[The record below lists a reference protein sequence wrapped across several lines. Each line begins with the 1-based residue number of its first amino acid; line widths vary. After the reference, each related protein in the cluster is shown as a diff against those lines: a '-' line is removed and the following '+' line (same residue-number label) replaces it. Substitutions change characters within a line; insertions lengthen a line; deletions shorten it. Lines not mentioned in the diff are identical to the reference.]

1 MNKIIAILLFL
12 FLLFTSLACGI
23 IRRSICHECSF
34 DFACTLDGGRLLID
48 GYQLED
54 GGVLIGSQYYKPYFA
69 SLGLYIFESAY
80 RIWAQLPHLVL
91 LVITHLSS
99 IVVFSWIYRR
109 SSNAWLA
116 CFLGL
121 SVVFDFITRG
131 SPWGGRVDAVLLVLS
146 ALCLLEYG
154 SHFQDWKRWLM
165 LGIAS
170 FLSTISIFFWL
181 TSMLFVFLL
190 IPYTIETY
198 VLDKKTEWRLLFTQ
212 ESGRQLIRIACI
224 AIPVFCLTVGVIAA
238 LVPYSLI
245 DALKATPSFIAS
257 EQTWKGSLSDRVIN
271 YIKYSRFSPQIYL
284 LPFITF
290 VLCWRRCWIYVPF
303 FAICMILIFKT
314 PVYPWRMIYLLPF
327 CLLYL
332 YFFITEWVQKQRM
345 IIRKSATVF
354 LILLMLGGFWYTVAR
369 PTGLFILERELW
381 NTEQYETQLAE
392 LNIDRIIMPHD
403 FLDYRFYL
411 IGRKLDWK
419 MYRLFTSKD
428 DFEKVLDHLKGL
440 SKDCQPKYALLYKGH
455 NHQNYLMQ
463 HGFELL
469 YVINAP
475 TKTICGKE
483 RKNYY
488 GSIEIWK
495 RNNL

>member
-131 SPWGGRVDAVLLVLS
+131 SPWGGRVDAVPIFLVLS

-170 FLSTISIFFWL
+170 FLSTISIFF
-181 TSMLFVFLL
+181 
-190 IPYTIETY
+190 
-198 VLDKKTEWRLLFTQ
+198 
-212 ESGRQLIRIACI
+212 G
-224 AIPVFCLTVGVIAA
+224 
-238 LVPYSLI
+238 
-245 DALKATPSFIAS
+245 
-257 EQTWKGSLSDRVIN
+257 
-271 YIKYSRFSPQIYL
+271 
-284 LPFITF
+284 
-290 VLCWRRCWIYVPF
+290 
-303 FAICMILIFKT
+303 
-314 PVYPWRMIYLLPF
+314 
-327 CLLYL
+327 
-332 YFFITEWVQKQRM
+332 
-345 IIRKSATVF
+345 
-354 LILLMLGGFWYTVAR
+354 
-369 PTGLFILERELW
+369 
-381 NTEQYETQLAE
+381 
-392 LNIDRIIMPHD
+392 
-403 FLDYRFYL
+403 
-411 IGRKLDWK
+411 
-419 MYRLFTSKD
+419 
-428 DFEKVLDHLKGL
+428 
-440 SKDCQPKYALLYKGH
+440 
-455 NHQNYLMQ
+455 
-463 HGFELL
+463 
-469 YVINAP
+469 
-475 TKTICGKE
+475 
-483 RKNYY
+483 
-488 GSIEIWK
+488 
-495 RNNL
+495 